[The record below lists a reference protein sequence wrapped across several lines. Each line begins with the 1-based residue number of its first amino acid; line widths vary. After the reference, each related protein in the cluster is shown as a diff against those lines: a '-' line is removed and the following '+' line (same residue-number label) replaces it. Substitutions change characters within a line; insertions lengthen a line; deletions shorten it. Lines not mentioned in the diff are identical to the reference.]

1 MDYTNI
7 VPFITSVALI
17 GSMILNWVQFRAN
30 KRGTKLDNYSKQLD
44 LIVNLQKT
52 KDQKYQEALKTKDLE
67 IESLRKDLT
76 DMREKMEVYAKRL
89 NVLQN
94 AVNRLIGDGC
104 KDSQCPAKKPYTIED
119 LTGILNIEQGE

>member
-67 IESLRKDLT
+67 IESLRKDLA
-76 DMREKMEVYAKRL
+76 DMREKMDVYAKRL

-104 KDSQCPAKKPYTIED
+104 KDSHCPAKKPYTIED
-119 LTGILNIEQGE
+119 LSEVLSIEQGE

>member
-1 MDYTNI
+1 MDYTTI
-7 VPFITSVALI
+7 ISFITSAALI
-17 GSMILNWVQFRAN
+17 GSLILNWVQFRAS
-30 KRGTKLDNYSKQLD
+30 KRGTQLDNYSKQLD

-104 KDSQCPAKKPYTIED
+104 KDSHCPAKKPYTIED
-119 LTGILNIEQGE
+119 LSEVLSIEQGE